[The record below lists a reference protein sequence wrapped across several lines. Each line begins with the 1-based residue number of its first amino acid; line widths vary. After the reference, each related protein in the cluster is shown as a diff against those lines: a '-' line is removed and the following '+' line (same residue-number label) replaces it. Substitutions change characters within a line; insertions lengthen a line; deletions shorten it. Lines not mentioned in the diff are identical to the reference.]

1 MGVTRQA
8 PTATTSSSV
17 RQLKAEGKDEGEDKF
32 DKRFPVA
39 QQLKVGGFV
48 VKIDSDSPVFAGLAC
63 GGSHGSPSG

>member
-48 VKIDSDSPVFAGLAC
+48 VKIDSDK
-63 GGSHGSPSG
+63 

>member
-48 VKIDSDSPVFAGLAC
+48 VKIDSDSETVAGRPGCPHQAFIV
-63 GGSHGSPSG
+63 